1 MANNPFKQQPPV
13 EDVKRNSFDLSF
25 SNNLTMP
32 IGKLVPV
39 MCKEVIA
46 GDSFEID
53 ANFGLRFMPTVF
65 PIQNRIRA
73 DLHFF
78 YVRNR
83 NLWQNWCDFF
93 GNTWSKQTALV
104 PPYIGPK
111 DENSDFFAQGSL
123 SDYLG
128 VPTNSVS
135 SIGGSRVDP
144 IRAYLPSSELTQ
156 AYFHSEQNRT
166 PNRVAL
172 FNWFRLPYYTN
183 AQGVSRYGVQVGKSW
198 QASVAPN
205 KGAIYVLNDNPMLHT
220 IDEAEAGKIRVIPTA
235 GSNYQMPSDAKN
247 TRIDFLTYKNGAFY
261 NQGFAEYKQSLSTWI
276 VATPNG
282 PKNWNDFMQMID
294 PTKTYMGILVESKS
308 AGFATLMSYFDA
320 TSDNKLTLDFTALQ
334 ISANYNGYNY
344 DFGDVTEANAT
355 YNPNYLPISALPY
368 RAYESIFNAFYR
380 NERIDPLL
388 DADGD
393 PLYNKYL
400 QNDGD
405 GEDNFPYTLHNRYWE
420 KDFLTTAL
428 PSPQMGNAPLIGLAQ
443 NERPFVNQ
451 KMTIAGPS
459 GSPAEYTVTVQ
470 SDPDSKQVIGMSYYS
485 ENIPLGSVEALQEA
499 ITYGIS
505 INDFRN
511 VNALQ
516 RWLEK
521 SQARGY
527 KYRDQLLSHFGVSV
541 KFEQLNMPEFIGGIS
556 EDINSSAIINQA
568 ASENFKLGEFAGT
581 LSAFGSGRNKIRK
594 YCDEPGFIVAILS
607 ISPIPTYSQLLPKMF
622 LKHHRLD
629 YFFPEFGH
637 IGLQPISLKE
647 VVPLQVH
654 KLQPNKKDE
663 TFGYQRS
670 FYDYVQS
677 TDEVHGA
684 LRTSL
689 RNYLINREFADIPAL
704 SKQFIEINPE
714 EVNDIFSVTEDTH
727 KVVGQVSFKITAKRP
742 IPFFGTPTL

>member
-1 MANNPFKQQPPV
+1 MAKNPFKQQPPV

-25 SNNLTMP
+25 SNNLTLP

-83 NLWQNWCDFF
+83 NLWTHWMDFF
-93 GNTWSKQTALV
+93 GNTWSKPDALV
-104 PPYIGPK
+104 APYIGPK
-111 DENSDFFAQGSL
+111 DANSNFFSEGSL

-135 SIGGSRVDP
+135 SIGANRTDP
-144 IRAYLPSSELTQ
+144 IRSYYPNGALATWNNEQRLNPNNDARMYYFRVPLSTKGSHYLYPGE
-156 AYFHSEQNRT
+156 
-166 PNRVAL
+166 
-172 FNWFRLPYYTN
+172 NWEAATSP
-183 AQGVSRYGVQVGKSW
+183 
-198 QASVAPN
+198 APN
-205 KGAIYVLNDNPMLHT
+205 EIGVFSTTPMLHT
-220 IDEAEAGKIRVIPTA
+220 IKEQDSIKIRLVALP
-235 GSNYQMPSDAKN
+235 GSAITLPSDMQVLH
-247 TRIDFLTYKNGAFY
+247 IMFLTQKNGKWL
-261 NQGFAEYKQSLSTWI
+261 NQGTAYMNSNPTKVYVLRQGR
-276 VATPNG
+276 G
-282 PKNWNDFMQMID
+282 PVHWNDFMATIN
-294 PTKTYMGILVESKS
+294 PAETYMFLRIQSKS
-308 AGFATLMSYFDA
+308 NGFGTLLNYFNA
-320 TSDNKLTLDFTALQ
+320 NSNNKEEKDFTGLGINADY
-334 ISANYNGYNY
+334 SGYNY
-344 DFGDVTEANAT
+344 DFGDNADANAT

-380 NERIDPLL
+380 NERIDPML
-388 DADGD
+388 DAQGY
-393 PLYNKYL
+393 PEYNKYL

-405 GEDNFPYTLHNRYWE
+405 GEDNFDYKLHNRYWE

-443 NERPFVNQ
+443 NNRPFVEQQMILNDQ
-451 KMTIAGPS
+451 ETRVKVAT
-459 GSPAEYTVTVQ
+459 
-470 SDPDSKQVIGMSYYS
+470 DPDTKQVIGISYYS
-485 ENIPLGSVEALQEA
+485 ENIPVGSVEALNEA
-499 ITYGIS
+499 ISYGIS

-527 KYRDQLLSHFGVSV
+527 KYKDQLLSHFGVNV

-556 EDINSSAIINQA
+556 QDINSQTIVNQA
-568 ASENFKLGEFAGT
+568 ASDNYKLGEFAGT
-581 LSAFGSGRNKIRK
+581 LSAFGSGNNKIRK
-594 YCDEPGFIVAILS
+594 YCDEPGFIVGILS

-629 YFFPEFGH
+629 YYFPEFGH
-637 IGLQPISLKE
+637 IGLQPIALKE

-654 KLQPNKKDE
+654 KLAPTKKDD

-677 TDEVHGA
+677 TDEVHGS

-714 EVNDIFSVTEDTH
+714 EVNDIFAVTEDSD

>member
-1 MANNPFKQQPPV
+1 MAKNPFKQEPPV

-25 SNNLTMP
+25 SNNLSLP
-32 IGKLVPV
+32 IGKLIPV
-39 MCKEVIA
+39 LCKEVIA

-83 NLWQNWCDFF
+83 NLWTHWMDFF
-93 GNTWSKQTALV
+93 GNTWSKQTQLV
-104 PPYIGPK
+104 APYIGPK
-111 DENSDFFAQGSL
+111 NEDSDFFAEGSL

-128 VPTNSVS
+128 VPTSSVS
-135 SIGGSRVDP
+135 SVGGERLDP
-144 IRAYLPSSELTQ
+144 TQSYLPETSGFRGTSTSTSSDYRNLLN
-156 AYFHSEQNRT
+156 Y
-166 PNRVAL
+166 
-172 FNWFRLPYYTN
+172 FRLPLTSDGNNHVPVGRPFYSFTN
-183 AQGVSRYGVQVGKSW
+183 PTHSR
-198 QASVAPN
+198 
-205 KGAIYVLNDNPMLHT
+205 IYVIDANPMLHT
-220 IDEAEAGKIRVIPTA
+220 ILSADVSKIKLIA
-235 GSNYQMPSDAKN
+235 LSGSGLFVPADC
-247 TRIDFLTYKNGAFY
+247 TIRTIDFLTKKNGHYF
-261 NQGFAEYKQSLSTWI
+261 NQGVASLNSSGKWVVISEHGLKFFDEFIKT
-276 VATPNG
+276 
-282 PKNWNDFMQMID
+282 ID
-294 PTKTYMGILVESKS
+294 PEKTFLGICFESPSK
-308 AGFATLMSYFDA
+308 GFKFL
-320 TSDNKLTLDFTALQ
+320 LDYAAVTAAPASQKDKKDFSGFRINLFYQ
-334 ISANYNGYNY
+334 GYDY
-344 DFGDVTEANAT
+344 DFGDNTEANAT
-355 YNPNYLPISALPY
+355 YNPNYLPISALPF
-368 RAYESIFNAFYR
+368 RAYESIFNSFYR

-388 DADGD
+388 DEDGD
-393 PLYNKYL
+393 PMYNKYL

-405 GEDNFPYTLHNRYWE
+405 GEDNFDYKLYNRYWE

-443 NERPFVNQ
+443 NNRPFVEQ
-451 KMTIAGPS
+451 QMTLQPSTS
-459 GSPAEYTVTVQ
+459 GSTQDDYTVKVA
-470 SDPDSKQVIGMSYYS
+470 SDPETKQVIGISYYS
-485 ENIPLGSVEALQEA
+485 ENIPIGSVEALQEA
-499 ITYGIS
+499 INYGIS

-527 KYRDQLLSHFGVSV
+527 KYKDQLLSHFGVNV

-556 EDINSSAIINQA
+556 QDINSSTIVNQA
-568 ASENFKLGEFAGT
+568 ASENYKLGEFAGT
-581 LSAFGSGRNKIRK
+581 LTAFGNGKNKIRK
-594 YCDEPGFIVAILS
+594 YCDEPGFIMAILS

-629 YFFPEFGH
+629 YYFPEFGH

-654 KLQPNKKDE
+654 KLQPDKKDE

-689 RNYLINREFADIPAL
+689 RNYLINREFADIPSL
-704 SKQFIEINPE
+704 TKQFIEISPE

-727 KVVGQVSFKITAKRP
+727 KVVGQVSFHITAKRP

>member
-1 MANNPFKQQPPV
+1 MANNPFKQTPPV

-25 SNNLTMP
+25 SNNLTLP
-32 IGKLVPV
+32 IGKLIPV

-53 ANFGLRFMPTVF
+53 ANFGLRFMPTIF
-65 PIQNRIRA
+65 PVQNRIRA

-83 NLWQNWCDFF
+83 NLWRNWMDFF
-93 GNTWSKQTALV
+93 GNTWSKQTPLV
-104 PPYIGPK
+104 APYIGPK
-111 DENSDFFAQGSL
+111 ADTSNFFAEGSL
-123 SDYLG
+123 ADYLG
-128 VPTNSVS
+128 VPTSSVS
-135 SIGGSRVDP
+135 SVGGTRTSP
-144 IRAYLPSSELTQ
+144 IKAYLPSQGGNQIVEDI
-156 AYFHSEQNRT
+156 EQSIN
-166 PNRVAL
+166 PNYRSL
-172 FNWFRLPYYTN
+172 LSYFRLPFDKFYVGVGQTFTN
-183 AQGVSRYGVQVGKSW
+183 YVGPTKNS
-198 QASVAPN
+198 
-205 KGAIYVLNDNPMLHT
+205 IYVIDSQPMRHIISKDDVDGIKLLAP
-220 IDEAEAGKIRVIPTA
+220 DSANALLPPDMRVQYIE
-235 GSNYQMPSDAKN
+235 
-247 TRIDFLTYKNGAFY
+247 FLTYKNGAWH
-261 NQGFAEYKQSLSTWI
+261 NQGSASRNTSGIWIVLTEHGPFVWDEFMKRIDPEKTFLGLKVFSPSGGFQSL
-276 VATPNG
+276 
-282 PKNWNDFMQMID
+282 ID
-294 PTKTYMGILVESKS
+294 YH
-308 AGFATLMSYFDA
+308 
-320 TSDNKLTLDFTALQ
+320 
-334 ISANYNGYNY
+334 SANFVNDKESDFSAIQIYAKYSGYNY
-344 DFGDVTEANAT
+344 DAGSVAEANST
-355 YNPNYLPISALPY
+355 YNPNYLPISALPF

-388 DADGD
+388 DEDGD
-393 PLYNKYL
+393 PCYNKYL

-405 GEDNFPYTLHNRYWE
+405 GEDNYDYGLHNRYWE

-443 NERPFVNQ
+443 NNKPFVEQ
-451 KMTIAGPS
+451 KMTLK
-459 GSPAEYTVTVQ
+459 PANGQQDEYSVKVAT
-470 SDPDSKQVIGMSYYS
+470 DPDTQQVLGMSYYS
-485 ENIPLGSVEALQEA
+485 ENIPMGSVEALQEA
-499 ITYGIS
+499 INYGIS

-527 KYRDQLLSHFGVSV
+527 KYKDQLLSHFGVNV

-556 EDINSSAIINQA
+556 QDINSSTVVNQA
-568 ASENFKLGEFAGT
+568 ASQDYKLGEFAGT
-581 LSAFGSGRNKIRK
+581 LTAFGNGKNKIRK

-629 YFFPEFGH
+629 YYFPEFAH

-654 KLQPNKKDE
+654 KLQPDKKDE

-677 TDEVHGA
+677 TDEVHGS

-704 SKQFIEINPE
+704 SKQFIEISPE
-714 EVNDIFSVTEDTH
+714 EVNDIFAVTEDTH

>member
-25 SNNLTMP
+25 SNNLTLP
-32 IGKLVPV
+32 IGKLIPV

-65 PIQNRIRA
+65 PVQNRIRA

-83 NLWQNWCDFF
+83 NLWKNWMDFF
-93 GNTWSKQTALV
+93 GNTWSKQTPLV
-104 PPYIGPK
+104 APYIGAK
-111 DENSDFFAQGSL
+111 DENSDFFAEGSL

-128 VPTNSVS
+128 VPTSSVS
-135 SIGGSRVDP
+135 SVGGVRQDPIKAYIPSQNEEGMFTLNPDVPSYNMLLRYFRQPFSSTGRNYVDVGGS
-144 IRAYLPSSELTQ
+144 
-156 AYFHSEQNRT
+156 FHSYVNPEAT
-166 PNRVAL
+166 
-172 FNWFRLPYYTN
+172 
-183 AQGVSRYGVQVGKSW
+183 SRYVIDDS
-198 QASVAPN
+198 
-205 KGAIYVLNDNPMLHT
+205 PMLHT
-220 IDEAEAGKIRVIPTA
+220 INSADIAKIKLIALP
-235 GSNYQMPSDAKN
+235 GSGLSVPNDCTIQY
-247 TRIDFLTYKNGAFY
+247 IDFLTFKNGAWH
-261 NQGFAEYKQSLSTWI
+261 SLGAYSAPSNSRK
-276 VATPNG
+276 VVFTPNG
-282 PKNWNDFMQMID
+282 PKKWDDFMQTID
-294 PTKTYMGILVESKS
+294 PGKTYLGINFISPSK
-308 AGFATLMSYFDA
+308 GFQYL
-320 TSDNKLTLDFTALQ
+320 LDYAQTITRPETAKDTKDFSGFR
-334 ISANYNGYNY
+334 ISITYKGYNY
-344 DFGDVTEANAT
+344 NLGGVSEANAT

-388 DADGD
+388 DGDGD
-393 PLYNKYL
+393 PIYNKYL

-405 GEDNFPYTLHNRYWE
+405 GVDNFPYVLHNRYWE

-443 NERPFVNQ
+443 NNRPFVEQ
-451 KMTIAGPS
+451 KMTLK
-459 GSPAEYTVTVQ
+459 PANGAQDEYSVKVA
-470 SDPDSKQVIGMSYYS
+470 SDPDTNQVLGISYYS
-485 ENIPLGSVEALQEA
+485 ETIPMGSVEALQEA
-499 ITYGIS
+499 ISFGIS

-516 RWLEK
+516 RGLEK

-527 KYRDQLLSHFGVSV
+527 KYKDQLLSHFGVNV

-556 EDINSSAIINQA
+556 QDINSSTIVNQA
-568 ASENFKLGEFAGT
+568 ASDNYKLGEFAGT
-581 LSAFGSGRNKIRK
+581 LTAFGNGQNKIRK

-629 YFFPEFGH
+629 YYFPEFGH
-637 IGLQPISLKE
+637 IGLQPIALKE
-647 VVPLQVH
+647 IVPLQVH
-654 KLQPNKKDE
+654 KLQPDKKDD

-677 TDEVHGA
+677 TDEVHGS

-704 SKQFIEINPE
+704 SKQFIEISPE
-714 EVNDIFSVTEDTH
+714 EVNDIFAVTEDTH

>member
-1 MANNPFKQQPPV
+1 
-13 EDVKRNSFDLSF
+13 
-25 SNNLTMP
+25 
-32 IGKLVPV
+32 

-83 NLWQNWCDFF
+83 NLWKNWMDFF
-93 GNTWSKQTALV
+93 GNTWSKQIPLV
-104 PPYIGPK
+104 APYIGPK
-111 DENSDFFAQGSL
+111 DDKSNFFAEGSL

-128 VPTNSVS
+128 VPTSSVS
-135 SIGGSRVDP
+135 SVGGLRHTP
-144 IRAYLPSSELTQ
+144 IKSYKPSQGGNSINEDVLQVT
-156 AYFHSEQNRT
+156 N
-166 PNRVAL
+166 PN
-172 FNWFRLPYYTN
+172 FNQLLNYFRLPLDNGVVGVGQSFTNYTMPTN
-183 AQGVSRYGVQVGKSW
+183 
-198 QASVAPN
+198 N
-205 KGAIYVLNDNPMLHT
+205 EIYVIDSQPMRHT
-220 IDEAEAGKIRVIPTA
+220 IASADVDEIKLIPPA
-235 GSNYQMPSDAKN
+235 GSTSFVPSDSKV
-247 TRIDFLTYKNGAFY
+247 RYIEFLTYKNGAWH
-261 NQGFAEYKQSLSTWI
+261 NQGTAQKTSSNIWI
-276 VATPNG
+276 VLTEHG
-282 PKNWNDFMQMID
+282 PFVWDEFMKRID
-294 PTKTYMGILVESKS
+294 PEKTFLALQVISPSGAFSQLINYFS
-308 AGFATLMSYFDA
+308 ANSA
-320 TSDNKLTLDFTALQ
+320 NKQAVDFTSIQ
-334 ISANYNGYNY
+334 ISAKYSGYNY
-344 DFGDVTEANAT
+344 DAGSVSEANAT
-355 YNPNYLPISALPY
+355 YDPNYLPISALPY

-393 PLYNKYL
+393 PMYNKYL

-405 GEDNFPYTLHNRYWE
+405 GEDNYDYELHNRYWE

-443 NERPFVNQ
+443 NNRPFVEQ
-451 KMTIAGPS
+451 KITLRANNPNAS
-459 GSPAEYTVTVQ
+459 NVDYSLKVA
-470 SDPDSKQVIGMSYYS
+470 SDPDTKQVIGISYYS
-485 ENIPLGSVEALQEA
+485 ENIPMGSVDALQEA
-499 ITYGIS
+499 INYGIS

-527 KYRDQLLSHFGVSV
+527 KYKDQLLSHFGVNV

-556 EDINSSAIINQA
+556 QDINSSTIVNQA

-581 LSAFGSGRNKIRK
+581 LTAFGNGKNKVRK
-594 YCDEPGFIVAILS
+594 YCDEPGFIMAILS

-629 YFFPEFGH
+629 YYFPEFGH
-637 IGLQPISLKE
+637 IGLQPIPLKE

-654 KLQPNKKDE
+654 KLQPDKKDE

-677 TDEVHGA
+677 TDEVHGS

-704 SKQFIEINPE
+704 TKQFIEISPE
-714 EVNDIFSVTEDTH
+714 EVNDIFAVTEDTH
-727 KVVGQVSFKITAKRP
+727 KVVGQVSFQITAKRP

>member
-1 MANNPFKQQPPV
+1 MANNPFKQTPPV

-25 SNNLTMP
+25 SNNLTLP

-83 NLWQNWCDFF
+83 NLWSHWMDFF
-93 GNTWSKQTALV
+93 SNTWSKPDALV
-104 PPYIGPK
+104 APYIGPK
-111 DENSDFFAQGSL
+111 GANSNFFSEGSL

-135 SIGGSRVDP
+135 SVGGERMSP
-144 IRAYLPSSELTQ
+144 IKPYVPSSDYYVQQGQQTT
-156 AYFHSEQNRT
+156 N
-166 PNRVAL
+166 PNFFARL
-172 FNWFRLPYYTN
+172 SYFRLPRTKSGLKYLAPGENFISTIVPTYSEI
-183 AQGVSRYGVQVGKSW
+183 GVLS
-198 QASVAPN
+198 AE
-205 KGAIYVLNDNPMLHT
+205 PMLHT
-220 IDEAEAGKIRVIPTA
+220 IKSAKASKIRLVSGS
-235 GSNYQMPSDAKN
+235 GSNVSLPSDVK
-247 TRIDFLTYKNGAFY
+247 ISYVMFLSYKNGAFV
-261 NQGFAEYKQSLSTWI
+261 NQGTALMNMKNSEGQFVVLTTGSS
-276 VATPNG
+276 
-282 PKNWNDFMQMID
+282 PKAWDDFMQTID
-294 PTKTYMGILVESKS
+294 PEKTYMYIIFNS
-308 AGFATLMSYFDA
+308 ASNGFKPLLDYFNA
-320 TSDNKLTLDFTALQ
+320 NNGLAGKEQDFTGVGVIA
-334 ISANYNGYNY
+334 AYDGYNY
-344 DFGDVTEANAT
+344 DFGDNSEANAT

-380 NERIDPLL
+380 NERIDPML
-388 DADGD
+388 DEQGY
-393 PLYNKYL
+393 PEYNKYL

-443 NERPFVNQ
+443 NNRPFVEQ
-451 KMTIAGPS
+451 QMVLDDQQTRVKVAT
-459 GSPAEYTVTVQ
+459 
-470 SDPDSKQVIGMSYYS
+470 DPDTKQVIGISYYS
-485 ENIPLGSVEALQEA
+485 ENIPVGSVEALNEA
-499 ITYGIS
+499 ISYGIS

-527 KYRDQLLSHFGVSV
+527 KYKDQLLSHFGVNV

-556 EDINSSAIINQA
+556 QDINSQTIVNQSASDNY
-568 ASENFKLGEFAGT
+568 KLGEFAGT
-581 LSAFGSGRNKIRK
+581 LSAFGSGNNKVRK
-594 YCDEPGFIVAILS
+594 YCDEPGFIIGILS

-629 YFFPEFGH
+629 YYFPEFGH
-637 IGLQPISLKE
+637 IGLQPIALKE

-654 KLQPNKKDE
+654 KLEPGRKDE

-677 TDEVHGA
+677 TDEVHGS

-714 EVNDIFSVTEDTH
+714 EVNDIFAVTEDSD

>member
-25 SNNLTMP
+25 SNNLTLP

-53 ANFGLRFMPTVF
+53 SDFGLRFMPTVF
-65 PIQNRIRA
+65 PVQNRIRA

-83 NLWQNWCDFF
+83 NLWKNWMDFF
-93 GNTWSKQTALV
+93 GNTWSKQTPLV
-104 PPYIGPK
+104 APYIGPK
-111 DENSDFFAQGSL
+111 TDTSNFFAEGSL
-123 SDYLG
+123 ADYLG
-128 VPTNSVS
+128 VPTSSVS
-135 SIGGSRVDP
+135 SVGGERSTP
-144 IRAYLPSSELTQ
+144 IRAYLPSHGGDQILEDLDQTTHPN
-156 AYFHSEQNRT
+156 YRT
-166 PNRVAL
+166 L
-172 FNWFRLPYYTN
+172 LSYFRLPVDK
-183 AQGVSRYGVQVGKSW
+183 GIVGVGKTFTNY
-198 QASVAPN
+198 VAPN
-205 KGAIYVLNDNPMLHT
+205 TGMIYVIDSQPMRHT
-220 IDEAEAGKIRVIPTA
+220 IAKADADAIKLYVPLTA
-235 GSNYQMPSDAKN
+235 NSLLPSDAKVY
-247 TRIDFLTYKNGAFY
+247 RIEFLTYKNGAWH
-261 NQGFAEYKQSLSTWI
+261 NQGVGQKLSSGVWMVFTEH
-276 VATPNG
+276 G
-282 PKNWNDFMQMID
+282 PFVWDEFMKRID
-294 PTKTYMGILVESKS
+294 PEKTYLALCVTSSSG
-308 AGFATLMSYFDA
+308 GFQPLINYF
-320 TSDNKLTLDFTALQ
+320 
-334 ISANYNGYNY
+334 SANAGNTKESDFSAIQIYAKYRGYNY
-344 DFGDVTEANAT
+344 DAGSVNEANAT
-355 YNPNYLPISALPY
+355 YNPNYLPISALPF

-388 DADGD
+388 DSDGD
-393 PLYNKYL
+393 PIYNKYL

-405 GEDNFPYTLHNRYWE
+405 GEDNYDYELHNRYWE

-443 NERPFVNQ
+443 NNRPFVEQ
-451 KMTIAGPS
+451 RMTLKPDNGTQD
-459 GSPAEYTVTVQ
+459 EYSVLVA
-470 SDPDSKQVIGMSYYS
+470 SDPVDKQVLGISYYS
-485 ENIPLGSVEALQEA
+485 ENIPIGSVEALQEA
-499 ITYGIS
+499 INYGIS

-527 KYRDQLLSHFGVSV
+527 KYKDQLLSHFGVEV

-556 EDINSSAIINQA
+556 QDINSSTVVNQA
-568 ASENFKLGEFAGT
+568 ASQDYKLGEFAGSLT
-581 LSAFGSGRNKIRK
+581 AFGNGKNKIRK
-594 YCDEPGFIVAILS
+594 YCDEPGFIMAILS

-629 YFFPEFGH
+629 YYFPEFGH

-654 KLQPNKKDE
+654 KLQPDKKDE

-677 TDEVHGA
+677 TDEVHGS

-704 SKQFIEINPE
+704 SKQFIEISPE
-714 EVNDIFSVTEDTH
+714 EVNDIFAVTEDTH

>member
-1 MANNPFKQQPPV
+1 MANNPFKQTPPV

-25 SNNLTMP
+25 SNNLTLP
-32 IGKLVPV
+32 IGKLIPV

-65 PIQNRIRA
+65 PVQNRIRA

-78 YVRNR
+78 YIRNR
-83 NLWQNWCDFF
+83 NLWSHWMDFF
-93 GNTWSKQTALV
+93 GNTWSKQTPLV
-104 PPYIGPK
+104 APYIGAK
-111 DENSDFFAQGSL
+111 DSNSNFFAEGSL
-123 SDYLG
+123 ADYLG
-128 VPTNSVS
+128 VPTSSVS
-135 SIGGSRVDP
+135 SVGGTRTTP
-144 IRAYLPSSELTQ
+144 IRSYLPSHGANPNELYVQ
-156 AYFHSEQNRT
+156 HNN
-166 PNRVAL
+166 PNYRAMMSL
-172 FNWFRLPYYTN
+172 FRLP
-183 AQGVSRYGVQVGKSW
+183 GSR
-198 QASVAPN
+198 PN
-205 KGAIYVLNDNPMLHT
+205 NNSYVNLDPGEHFVDYFSPTKFEIYVIDSQPMNHT
-220 IDEAEAGKIRVIPTA
+220 IPDPNSIKLVIPA
-235 GSNYQMPSDAKN
+235 SSNYTLPSDCKVL
-247 TRIDFLTYKNGAFY
+247 IVDFLTYKNGAF
-261 NQGFAEYKQSLSTWI
+261 ESLGS
-276 VATPNG
+276 ATRSSSGVWMVMTQHG
-282 PKNWNDFMQMID
+282 PFVWDEFMKRID
-294 PTKTYMGILVESKS
+294 PEKTILGLAVSS
-308 AGFATLMSYFDA
+308 QSGGFSSLLSYFQA
-320 TSDNKLTLDFTALQ
+320 SSTNKQNIDFSALS
-334 ISANYNGYNY
+334 IECTYGGYNY
-344 DFGDVTEANAT
+344 DVGSVSEANAT
-355 YNPNYLPISALPY
+355 YNPNYLPISALPF

-388 DADGD
+388 DVDGD
-393 PLYNKYL
+393 PMYNKYL

-405 GEDNFPYTLHNRYWE
+405 GEDNFDYHLHNRYWE

-443 NERPFVNQ
+443 NNRPFVQ
-451 KMTIAGPS
+451 QRMTLKPEQGQQD
-459 GSPAEYTVTVQ
+459 EYNVMVA
-470 SDPDSKQVIGMSYYS
+470 SDPDSKQVLGISYYS
-485 ENIPLGSVEALQEA
+485 ENIPMGSVEALQEA
-499 ITYGIS
+499 INYGIS

-527 KYRDQLLSHFGVSV
+527 KYKDQLLSHFGVEV
-541 KFEQLNMPEFIGGIS
+541 KFEQLNMPEFIGGVS
-556 EDINSSAIINQA
+556 QDINSSTIVNQA
-568 ASENFKLGEFAGT
+568 ASQDYKLGEFAGT
-581 LSAFGSGRNKIRK
+581 LTAFGNGKNKIRK
-594 YCDEPGFIVAILS
+594 YCDEPGFIMAILS

-629 YFFPEFGH
+629 YYFPEFGH

-654 KLQPNKKDE
+654 KLQPDKKDE

-677 TDEVHGA
+677 TDEVHGS

-704 SKQFIEINPE
+704 TKQFIEISPE
-714 EVNDIFSVTEDTH
+714 EVNDIFAVTEDTH

>member
-25 SNNLTMP
+25 SNNLTLP
-32 IGKLVPV
+32 IGKLIPV

-65 PIQNRIRA
+65 PVQNRIRA

-83 NLWQNWCDFF
+83 NLWKNWMDFF
-93 GNTWSKQTALV
+93 GNTWSKQTPLV
-104 PPYIGPK
+104 APYIGPK
-111 DENSDFFAQGSL
+111 DANSNFFAEGSL
-123 SDYLG
+123 ADYLG
-128 VPTNSVS
+128 VPTSSVS
-135 SIGGSRVDP
+135 SVGGDRLTP
-144 IRAYLPSSELTQ
+144 IKAYLPSHGGNQIREDIEQSKNPN
-156 AYFHSEQNRT
+156 YHS
-166 PNRVAL
+166 L
-172 FNWFRLPYYTN
+172 LSYFRLPLDNGYVGVGQTFLNYT
-183 AQGVSRYGVQVGKSW
+183 
-198 QASVAPN
+198 APTKN
-205 KGAIYVLNDNPMLHT
+205 SIYVIDSQPMRH
-220 IDEAEAGKIRVIPTA
+220 IIAKADADVINLQAPTTA
-235 GSNYQMPSDAKN
+235 NALLPTDAKVKY
-247 TRIDFLTYKNGAFY
+247 IEFLTYKNGAWH
-261 NQGFAEYKQSLSTWI
+261 NQGTAQKTSSNIWI
-276 VATPNG
+276 VATEHG
-282 PKNWNDFMQMID
+282 PFVWDDFMKRID
-294 PTKTYMGILVESKS
+294 PEKTYIALYVTSASGGFQSLINYHNANSSNAKESDFS
-308 AGFATLMSYFDA
+308 AI
-320 TSDNKLTLDFTALQ
+320 Q
-334 ISANYNGYNY
+334 IYAKYSGYNY
-344 DFGDVTEANAT
+344 DAGSVSEANAT
-355 YNPNYLPISALPY
+355 YNPNYLPISALPF

-393 PLYNKYL
+393 PMYNKYL

-405 GEDNFPYTLHNRYWE
+405 GEDNYDYELHNRYWE

-443 NERPFVNQ
+443 NNRPFVNQ
-451 KMTIAGPS
+451 KMILTP
-459 GSPAEYTVTVQ
+459 EVTGQPKDYVINVQ
-470 SDPDSKQVIGMSYYS
+470 SDPDSNEIMGISYYS
-485 ENIPLGSVEALQEA
+485 ENIPMGSVESLQEA
-499 ITYGIS
+499 INYGIS

-527 KYRDQLLSHFGVSV
+527 KYKDQLLSHFGVNV

-556 EDINSSAIINQA
+556 QDINSSTVVNQA
-568 ASENFKLGEFAGT
+568 ASQDYKLGEFAGT
-581 LSAFGSGRNKIRK
+581 LTAFGNGKNKIRK

-629 YFFPEFGH
+629 YYFPEFGH

-654 KLQPNKKDE
+654 KLQPDKKDE

-677 TDEVHGA
+677 TDEVHGS

-704 SKQFIEINPE
+704 TKQFIEISPE
-714 EVNDIFSVTEDTH
+714 EVNDIFAVTEDTH
-727 KVVGQVSFKITAKRP
+727 KVVGQVSFQIIAKRP

>member
-1 MANNPFKQQPPV
+1 MAKNPFKQQPPV

-25 SNNLTMP
+25 SNNLTLP
-32 IGKLVPV
+32 IGKLIPV

-65 PIQNRIRA
+65 PVQNRIRA

-83 NLWQNWCDFF
+83 NLWKNWMDFF
-93 GNTWSKQTALV
+93 GNTWSKQTPLV
-104 PPYIGPK
+104 APYIGAK
-111 DENSDFFAQGSL
+111 DNNSNFFAEGSL

-128 VPTNSVS
+128 VPTSSVS
-135 SIGGSRVDP
+135 SVGGVRETP
-144 IRAYLPSSELTQ
+144 IQ
-156 AYFHSEQNRT
+156 AYVPSHNTNVVIGSSGSQNLT
-166 PNRVAL
+166 PNEQL
-172 FNWFRLPYYTN
+172 LMEYFRLPNGPDTN
-183 AQGVSRYGVQVGKSW
+183 YLVNTGNSW
-198 QASVAPN
+198 QNYVAPR
-205 KGAIYVLNDNPMLHT
+205 KDTIYLLDSQPMRHT
-220 IDEAEAGKIRVIPTA
+220 IAKSDADTIKITA
-235 GSNYQMPSDAKN
+235 PASANALIPSDAKVSY
-247 TRIDFLTYKNGAFY
+247 IEFLTYKNGAWLNLGTASKNGSGVWIVITPHGPFVWDEFMKRIDPEKTY
-261 NQGFAEYKQSLSTWI
+261 LGLQVTSDSSGFQSLLNYFS
-276 VATPNG
+276 ASSSN
-282 PKNWNDFMQMID
+282 
-294 PTKTYMGILVESKS
+294 TKAS
-308 AGFATLMSYFDA
+308 
-320 TSDNKLTLDFTALQ
+320 DFTA
-334 ISANYNGYNY
+334 IKIYAKYSGYNY
-344 DFGDVTEANAT
+344 DSGSVAEANAT

-388 DADGD
+388 DVDGD
-393 PLYNKYL
+393 PMYNKYL

-405 GEDNFPYTLHNRYWE
+405 GEDNFDYELHNRYWE
-420 KDFLTTAL
+420 KDFLTTSL

-443 NERPFVNQ
+443 NNRPFVEQ
-451 KMTIAGPS
+451 KMTLQ
-459 GSPAEYTVTVQ
+459 PANGTQDEYSVKVA
-470 SDPDSKQVIGMSYYS
+470 SDPDSKQVLGISYYS
-485 ENIPLGSVEALQEA
+485 ENIPIGSVEALQEA
-499 ITYGIS
+499 INYGIS

-527 KYRDQLLSHFGVSV
+527 KYKDQLLSHFGVNV
-541 KFEQLNMPEFIGGIS
+541 KFDTLNMPEFIGGIS
-556 EDINSSAIINQA
+556 QDINSSTIINQA

-581 LSAFGSGRNKIRK
+581 LTAFGNGKNKIRK

-629 YFFPEFGH
+629 YYFPEFGH
-637 IGLQPISLKE
+637 IGLQPIALKE
-647 VVPLQVH
+647 IVPLQVH
-654 KLQPNKKDE
+654 KLQPDKKDD

-677 TDEVHGA
+677 TDEVHGS

-704 SKQFIEINPE
+704 SKQFIEISPE
-714 EVNDIFSVTEDTH
+714 EVNDIFAVTEDTH

>member
-1 MANNPFKQQPPV
+1 MANNPFKQTPPV

-25 SNNLTMP
+25 SNNLTLP

-53 ANFGLRFMPTVF
+53 ANFGLRFMPTIF
-65 PIQNRIRA
+65 PVQNRIRA

-83 NLWQNWCDFF
+83 NLWTHWMDFF
-93 GNTWSKQTALV
+93 GNTWSKQTPLV
-104 PPYIGPK
+104 SPYIGPK
-111 DENSDFFAQGSL
+111 DDKSNFFAEGSL
-123 SDYLG
+123 ADYLG
-128 VPTNSVS
+128 VPTSSVS
-135 SIGGSRVDP
+135 SVGGVRETP
-144 IRAYLPSSELTQ
+144 IKAYLPSHGGNQSLEDSVLTTNPN
-156 AYFHSEQNRT
+156 YHS
-166 PNRVAL
+166 L
-172 FNWFRLPYYTN
+172 LSYFRLPLDN
-183 AQGVSRYGVQVGKSW
+183 GFVGVGKTFINYIG
-198 QASVAPN
+198 PN
-205 KGAIYVLNDNPMLHT
+205 KNQIYVIDSQPMRHT
-220 IDEAEAGKIRVIPTA
+220 IASADADEIRLAPPA
-235 GSNYQMPSDAKN
+235 GSNPFVPADSKVKY
-247 TRIDFLTYKNGAFY
+247 IEFLTYKNGAWH
-261 NQGFAEYKQSLSTWI
+261 NQGTASKTSSNIWMVLTEH
-276 VATPNG
+276 G
-282 PKNWNDFMQMID
+282 PFVWDEFMQRID
-294 PTKTYMGILVESKS
+294 PEKTYLALHVTS
-308 AGFATLMSYFDA
+308 ASGGFQQLLDYF
-320 TSDNKLTLDFTALQ
+320 
-334 ISANYNGYNY
+334 ANYNQTNKQPADYTAIKIHSKYSGYNY
-344 DFGDVTEANAT
+344 DSGSVSEANAT
-355 YNPNYLPISALPY
+355 YNPNYLPISALPF

-388 DADGD
+388 DSDGD
-393 PLYNKYL
+393 PTYNKYL

-405 GEDNFPYTLHNRYWE
+405 GEDNFDYELHNRYWE

-428 PSPQMGNAPLIGLAQ
+428 YSPQMGNAPLIGLAQ
-443 NERPFVNQ
+443 NNRPFTTQ
-451 KMTIAGPS
+451 KMTLKPTNGQQD
-459 GSPAEYTVTVQ
+459 EYTVQVA
-470 SDPDSKQVIGMSYYS
+470 SDPDNKQVLGISYYS
-485 ENIPLGSVEALQEA
+485 ENIPMGSLESLQEA
-499 ITYGIS
+499 INFGIS

-527 KYRDQLLSHFGVSV
+527 KYKDQLLSHFGVEV

-556 EDINSSAIINQA
+556 QDINSSTVVNQA
-568 ASENFKLGEFAGT
+568 ASENYKLGEFAGT
-581 LSAFGSGRNKIRK
+581 LTAFGSGKNKVRK

-629 YFFPEFGH
+629 YYFPEFGH
-637 IGLQPISLKE
+637 IGLQSIPLKE
-647 VVPLQVH
+647 VAPLQVH
-654 KLQPNKKDE
+654 KLAPDRKDE

-677 TDEVHGA
+677 TDEVHGS

-704 SKQFIEINPE
+704 SKQFIEISPE
-714 EVNDIFSVTEDTH
+714 EVNDIFAVTEDTH
-727 KVVGQVSFKITAKRP
+727 KVVGQVSFQITAKRP

>member
-1 MANNPFKQQPPV
+1 MANNPFKQTPPV

-25 SNNLTMP
+25 SNNLTLP

-39 MCKEVIA
+39 MCKEVIS

-65 PIQNRIRA
+65 PVQNRIRA

-83 NLWQNWCDFF
+83 NLWTNWMDFF
-93 GNTWSKQTALV
+93 GNTWSKQTPLV
-104 PPYIGPK
+104 APYIGAK
-111 DENSDFFAQGSL
+111 DNSSDFFAEGSL
-123 SDYLG
+123 ADYLG
-128 VPTNSVS
+128 VPTSSVS
-135 SIGGSRVDP
+135 SVGGLRQDP
-144 IRAYLPSSELTQ
+144 IKPYVPSTSQVSLITSSTVSEYNNLIR
-156 AYFHSEQNRT
+156 Y
-166 PNRVAL
+166 
-172 FNWFRLPYYTN
+172 FRLPVASNGNY
-183 AQGVSRYGVQVGKSW
+183 VVQPGSSF
-198 QASVAPN
+198 SVATNPTS
-205 KGAIYVLNDNPMLHT
+205 ARIYVIDENPMLHT
-220 IDEAEAGKIRVIPTA
+220 ISSSDVTNIKLIALP
-235 GSNYQMPSDAKN
+235 GSGLNVPSDCVVRN
-247 TRIDFLTYKNGAFY
+247 IDFLTYKNGAFH
-261 NQGFAEYKQSLSTWI
+261 SLGSIEGLSSLTVI
-276 VATPNG
+276 TVNG
-282 PKNWNDFMQMID
+282 PKPWDEFMQTID
-294 PTKTYMGILVESKS
+294 PEKTYLGVGFVSPSKGFQTLLDYAQTQS
-308 AGFATLMSYFDA
+308 ASGSQKDSKDFSGFR
-320 TSDNKLTLDFTALQ
+320 LQ
-334 ISANYNGYNY
+334 ITYQGYNY
-344 DFGDVTEANAT
+344 DSGSVSEANAT
-355 YNPNYLPISALPY
+355 YNPNYLPISALPF

-393 PLYNKYL
+393 PCYNKYL

-405 GEDNFPYTLHNRYWE
+405 GVDNFPYTLHNRYWE

-443 NERPFVNQ
+443 NNRPFVQ
-451 KMTIAGPS
+451 QRMTLKPEQGQQD
-459 GSPAEYTVTVQ
+459 EYHVMVS
-470 SDPDSKQVIGMSYYS
+470 SDPDSKQVIGINYYS
-485 ENIPLGSVEALQEA
+485 ENIPIGSVEALQEA
-499 ITYGIS
+499 INYGIS

-527 KYRDQLLSHFGVSV
+527 KYKDQLLSHFGVNV

-556 EDINSSAIINQA
+556 QDINSSTIVNQA
-568 ASENFKLGEFAGT
+568 ASENYKLGEFAGT
-581 LSAFGSGRNKIRK
+581 LSAFGNGKNKIRK
-594 YCDEPGFIVAILS
+594 YCDEPGFIMAILS

-629 YFFPEFGH
+629 YYFPEFGH

-654 KLQPNKKDE
+654 KLQPDKKDE

-677 TDEVHGA
+677 TDEVHGS

-704 SKQFIEINPE
+704 SKQFIEISPE
-714 EVNDIFSVTEDTH
+714 EVNDIFAVTEDTH
-727 KVVGQVSFKITAKRP
+727 KVVGQVSFQITAKRP

>member
-1 MANNPFKQQPPV
+1 MENNPFKQQPPV

-25 SNNLTMP
+25 SNNLSLP

-83 NLWQNWCDFF
+83 NLWSHWMDFF
-93 GNTWSKQTALV
+93 GNTWSKPNALV
-104 PPYIGPK
+104 APYIGKK
-111 DENSDFFAQGSL
+111 DENSNFFAEGSL

-128 VPTNSVS
+128 VPTNSVT
-135 SIGGSRVDP
+135 SIGGNRTDP
-144 IRAYLPSSELTQ
+144 IRSYYPSRIRETQ
-156 AYFHSEQNRT
+156 ASSGFSQENH
-166 PNRVAL
+166 PNNSARMCY
-172 FNWFRLPYYTN
+172 FRLPLSTKDFHYLQPGETWE
-183 AQGVSRYGVQVGKSW
+183 A
-198 QASVAPN
+198 AVAPTP
-205 KGAIYVLNDNPMLHT
+205 GEIGVFSTTPMLHT
-220 IDEAEAGKIRVIPTA
+220 IKAQDCLNIKLVSFT
-235 GSNYQMPSDAKN
+235 GSNITLPTDMRAAH
-247 TRIDFLTYKNGAFY
+247 IMFLTQKNGKWL
-261 NQGFAEYKQSLSTWI
+261 NQGTAYTNTNDYTKVVVHRLGRGPVGWDDFMQTINPADTYMFLHITSSSNGFAELL
-276 VATPNG
+276 N
-282 PKNWNDFMQMID
+282 
-294 PTKTYMGILVESKS
+294 
-308 AGFATLMSYFDA
+308 YFNA
-320 TSDNKLTLDFTALQ
+320 NAENRQAKDFTGLG
-334 ISANYNGYNY
+334 IFSRYSGYNY
-344 DFGDVTEANAT
+344 DFGNNAEANAT
-355 YNPNYLPISALPY
+355 YNPNYIPISALPY

-380 NERIDPLL
+380 NERIDPML
-388 DADGD
+388 DDHGY
-393 PLYNKYL
+393 PEYNKYL

-405 GEDNFPYTLHNRYWE
+405 GEDNFDYQLHNRYWE

-443 NERPFVNQ
+443 NNRPFVTQ
-451 KMTIAGPS
+451 KMILNDQETSVKVA
-459 GSPAEYTVTVQ
+459 T
-470 SDPDSKQVIGMSYYS
+470 DPDTHQVIGISYYD
-485 ENIPLGSVEALQEA
+485 ENIPVGSVEALNEA
-499 ITYGIS
+499 ISYGIS

-527 KYRDQLLSHFGVSV
+527 KYKDQLLSHFGVNV

-556 EDINSSAIINQA
+556 QDINSQTVVNQA
-568 ASENFKLGEFAGT
+568 ASDQFKLGEFAGT
-581 LSAFGSGRNKIRK
+581 LSAFGQGNNKVRK
-594 YCDEPGFIVAILS
+594 YCDEPGFIIAILS

-629 YFFPEFGH
+629 YYFPEFGH

-654 KLQPNKKDE
+654 KLAPKKKDD

-677 TDEVHGA
+677 TDEVHGS
-684 LRTSL
+684 LRSSL

-704 SKQFIEINPE
+704 SKQFIEINPD
-714 EVNDIFSVTEDTH
+714 EVNDIFSVTEDSD
-727 KVVGQVSFKITAKRP
+727 KVVGQVSFKIIAKRP

>member
-1 MANNPFKQQPPV
+1 MANNPFKQTPPV

-25 SNNLTMP
+25 SNNLTLP
-32 IGKLVPV
+32 IGKLIPV

-65 PIQNRIRA
+65 PVQNRIRA

-83 NLWQNWCDFF
+83 NLWKNWVDFF
-93 GNTWSKQTALV
+93 GNTWSKQTPLV
-104 PPYIGPK
+104 APYIGPK
-111 DENSDFFAQGSL
+111 DDTSNFFAEGSL
-123 SDYLG
+123 ADYLG
-128 VPTNSVS
+128 VPTSSVS
-135 SIGGSRVDP
+135 SVGGARQTP
-144 IRAYLPSSELTQ
+144 IKSYKPSQGGNPILEDVSQVT
-156 AYFHSEQNRT
+156 N
-166 PNRVAL
+166 PN
-172 FNWFRLPYYTN
+172 FNQLLNYFRLPLDNGFVGVGNTFINYTLPT
-183 AQGVSRYGVQVGKSW
+183 KDT
-198 QASVAPN
+198 
-205 KGAIYVLNDNPMLHT
+205 IYVIDSQPMRHT
-220 IDEAEAGKIRVIPTA
+220 IANVDVDAIKLQAPPSANALLPT
-235 GSNYQMPSDAKN
+235 DAKV
-247 TRIDFLTYKNGAFY
+247 TYIEFLTYKNGAWL
-261 NQGFAEYKQSLSTWI
+261 NQGTASKNGSGVWIVITPHGPFVWDEFMKRIDPEKTYLGLQVTSASGGFQSLLNYFNANANNTKQS
-276 VATPNG
+276 
-282 PKNWNDFMQMID
+282 
-294 PTKTYMGILVESKS
+294 
-308 AGFATLMSYFDA
+308 
-320 TSDNKLTLDFTALQ
+320 DFTA
-334 ISANYNGYNY
+334 ITIYAKYSGYNY
-344 DFGDVTEANAT
+344 DAGSVSEANAT
-355 YNPNYLPISALPY
+355 YNPNYLPISALPF

-388 DADGD
+388 DEDGD
-393 PLYNKYL
+393 PTYNNYL

-405 GEDNFPYTLHNRYWE
+405 GEDNYDYGLHNRYWE

-443 NERPFVNQ
+443 NNRPFVQQ
-451 KMTIAGPS
+451 KITLRSPS
-459 GSPAEYTVTVQ
+459 GGYVPYSVKVAT
-470 SDPDSKQVIGMSYYS
+470 DPETNEIIGMSYYS
-485 ENIPLGSVEALQEA
+485 ENIPMGSVEALNEA
-499 ITYGIS
+499 ISYGIS

-527 KYRDQLLSHFGVSV
+527 KYKDQLLSHFGVNV

-556 EDINSSAIINQA
+556 QDINSSTIVNQA
-568 ASENFKLGEFAGT
+568 ASDNYKLGEFAGT
-581 LSAFGSGRNKIRK
+581 LTAFGNGKNKVRK
-594 YCDEPGFIVAILS
+594 YCDEPGFIMAILS

-629 YFFPEFGH
+629 YYFPEFGH

-654 KLQPNKKDE
+654 KLQPDKKDE

-677 TDEVHGA
+677 TDEVHGS

-704 SKQFIEINPE
+704 SKQFIEISPE
-714 EVNDIFSVTEDTH
+714 EVNDIFAVTEDTH

>member
-25 SNNLTMP
+25 SNNLTLP

-65 PIQNRIRA
+65 PVQNRIRA

-83 NLWQNWCDFF
+83 NLWKNWMDFF
-93 GNTWSKQTALV
+93 GNTWSKQTPLV
-104 PPYIGPK
+104 APYIGSK
-111 DENSDFFAQGSL
+111 DDSSNFFAEGSL

-128 VPTNSVS
+128 VPTSSVS
-135 SIGGSRVDP
+135 SVGGVRQDP
-144 IRAYLPSSELTQ
+144 LKPYVPSGSQISLITSSTASEYNNLIRYFRQPISSNGSN
-156 AYFHSEQNRT
+156 Y
-166 PNRVAL
+166 
-172 FNWFRLPYYTN
+172 
-183 AQGVSRYGVQVGKSW
+183 VQPGSSFSAAVNPT
-198 QASVAPN
+198 ASS
-205 KGAIYVLNDNPMLHT
+205 IYVIDDNPMLHT
-220 IDEAEAGKIRVIPTA
+220 IKASDINKIKLISLP
-235 GSNYQMPSDAKN
+235 GSGLAVPADTFIQHL
-247 TRIDFLTYKNGAFY
+247 DFLTYKNGAWF
-261 NQGFAEYKQSLSTWI
+261 SLGSLASVSPVLVLT
-276 VATPNG
+276 TNG
-282 PKNWNDFMQMID
+282 PLHWDEFMHTID
-294 PTKTYMGILVESKS
+294 PEKTYLGINFFSPSK
-308 AGFATLMSYFDA
+308 GFQHL
-320 TSDNKLTLDFTALQ
+320 LDYSQTQTAPEAQ
-334 ISANYNGYNY
+334 KDKKDFSGFRISITYQGYNY
-344 DFGDVTEANAT
+344 DSGSVSEANAT

-393 PLYNKYL
+393 PMYNKYL

-405 GEDNFPYTLHNRYWE
+405 GEDNFDYQLHNRYWE

-443 NERPFVNQ
+443 NNRPFVQ
-451 KMTIAGPS
+451 QRMTLKPENGTQD
-459 GSPAEYTVTVQ
+459 EYNVMVA
-470 SDPDSKQVIGMSYYS
+470 SDPDTKQVIGMSYYS

-499 ITYGIS
+499 ISYGIS

-527 KYRDQLLSHFGVSV
+527 KYKDQLLSHFGVNV

-556 EDINSSAIINQA
+556 QDINSSTIVNQA
-568 ASENFKLGEFAGT
+568 ASQDYKLGEFAGT
-581 LSAFGSGRNKIRK
+581 LTAFGNGKNKVRK

-629 YFFPEFGH
+629 YYFPEFGH

-654 KLQPNKKDE
+654 KLQPDKKDE

-677 TDEVHGA
+677 TDEVHGS

-704 SKQFIEINPE
+704 TKQFIEISPE
-714 EVNDIFSVTEDTH
+714 EVNDIFAVTEDTH
-727 KVVGQVSFKITAKRP
+727 KVVGQVSFQITAKRP

>member
-1 MANNPFKQQPPV
+1 MANNPFKQTPPV

-25 SNNLTMP
+25 SNNLTLP

-65 PIQNRIRA
+65 PVQNRIRA

-83 NLWQNWCDFF
+83 NLWKNWMDFF
-93 GNTWSKQTALV
+93 GNTWSKQTPLV
-104 PPYIGPK
+104 APYIGAK
-111 DENSDFFAQGSL
+111 SDTSNFFAEGSL

-128 VPTNSVS
+128 VPTSSVS
-135 SIGGSRVDP
+135 SVGGERLDPIKSYVPSTNGIDLGVSTSSNYRNLLNYFRIPISSSGSRNVDIGG
-144 IRAYLPSSELTQ
+144 A
-156 AYFHSEQNRT
+156 
-166 PNRVAL
+166 
-172 FNWFRLPYYTN
+172 FNSYTFPYSN
-183 AQGVSRYGVQVGKSW
+183 M
-198 QASVAPN
+198 
-205 KGAIYVLNDNPMLHT
+205 IYVIDDNPMLHT
-220 IDEAEAGKIRVIPTA
+220 INSSDVNKIKLIASP
-235 GSNYQMPSDAKN
+235 GSGLTVPADCALSS
-247 TRIDFLTYKNGAFY
+247 IDFLTYKNGAWRSL
-261 NQGFAEYKQSLSTWI
+261 GVISLSSNPKKVVFT
-276 VATPNG
+276 TNG
-282 PKNWNDFMQMID
+282 PLVWDEFMQTID
-294 PTKTYMGILVESKS
+294 PEKTYLGLAFYSGTS
-308 AGFATLMSYFDA
+308 GFQYLIDYSQITTRSEAPKDQ
-320 TSDNKLTLDFTALQ
+320 KDFSGFR
-334 ISANYNGYNY
+334 ISITYQGYNY
-344 DFGDVTEANAT
+344 DSGSVSEANET

-393 PLYNKYL
+393 PMYNKYL

-405 GEDNFPYTLHNRYWE
+405 GEDNFDYELHNRYWE

-443 NERPFVNQ
+443 NNRPFVEQ
-451 KMTIAGPS
+451 KMLIGN
-459 GSPAEYTVTVQ
+459 PAEPQTVKVT
-470 SDPDSKQVIGMSYYS
+470 SDPETNEVIGISYYS
-485 ENIPLGSVEALQEA
+485 ENIPMGSIEALNEA
-499 ITYGIS
+499 ISYGIS

-527 KYRDQLLSHFGVSV
+527 KYKDQLLSHFGVNV

-556 EDINSSAIINQA
+556 QDINSSAIVNQA
-568 ASENFKLGEFAGT
+568 ASEQYKLGEFAGT
-581 LSAFGSGRNKIRK
+581 LSAFGNGKNKIRK

-629 YFFPEFGH
+629 YYFPEFGH
-637 IGLQPISLKE
+637 IGLQPIALKE

-654 KLQPNKKDE
+654 KLNPSKKDD

-677 TDEVHGA
+677 TDEVHGS

-689 RNYLINREFADIPAL
+689 RNYLINREFADLPAL
-704 SKQFIEINPE
+704 TKQFIEINPE
-714 EVNDIFSVTEDTH
+714 EVNDIFAVTEDTH

>member
-1 MANNPFKQQPPV
+1 MANNPFKQTPPV

-25 SNNLTMP
+25 SNNLTLP

-65 PIQNRIRA
+65 PVQNRIRA

-83 NLWQNWCDFF
+83 NLWKNWMDFF
-93 GNTWSKQTALV
+93 GNTWSKQTPLV
-104 PPYIGPK
+104 APYIGPK
-111 DENSDFFAQGSL
+111 DANSNFFAEGSL
-123 SDYLG
+123 ADYLG
-128 VPTNSVS
+128 VPTSSVS
-135 SIGGSRVDP
+135 SVGGIRSTP
-144 IRAYLPSSELTQ
+144 IKAYLPSHGGNQILEDIEQSKNPN
-156 AYFHSEQNRT
+156 YHS
-166 PNRVAL
+166 L
-172 FNWFRLPYYTN
+172 LSYFRLPGEYGRVGVGDSFTNYTEP
-183 AQGVSRYGVQVGKSW
+183 SKTR
-198 QASVAPN
+198 
-205 KGAIYVLNDNPMLHT
+205 IYVIDSQPMRHT
-220 IDEAEAGKIRVIPTA
+220 IAEADIVQIKVVASSTA
-235 GSNYQMPSDAKN
+235 NALLPSDA
-247 TRIDFLTYKNGAFY
+247 RVMFIDFLTYKNGAWH
-261 NQGFAEYKQSLSTWI
+261 NQGAASKSSSGPWI
-276 VATPNG
+276 VLTEHG
-282 PKNWNDFMQMID
+282 PLVWDEFMKRID
-294 PTKTYMGILVESKS
+294 PEKTYLGIQVYSDSGGFQALINYHNPNAQNVKESDFS
-308 AGFATLMSYFDA
+308 AI
-320 TSDNKLTLDFTALQ
+320 Q
-334 ISANYNGYNY
+334 IQAKYSGYNY
-344 DFGDVTEANAT
+344 NVGSVSEANAT
-355 YNPNYLPISALPY
+355 YNPNYLPISALPF

-388 DADGD
+388 DVDGD
-393 PLYNKYL
+393 PTYNKYL

-405 GEDNFPYTLHNRYWE
+405 GEDNFDYELHNRYWE

-428 PSPQMGNAPLIGLAQ
+428 YSPQMGNAPLIGLAQ
-443 NERPFVNQ
+443 NNRPFVQ
-451 KMTIAGPS
+451 QRMTLKPENGEQD
-459 GSPAEYTVTVQ
+459 EYNVVVA
-470 SDPDSKQVIGMSYYS
+470 SDPDDKHVLGISYYS
-485 ENIPLGSVEALQEA
+485 ENIPMGSVEALQEA
-499 ITYGIS
+499 INYGIS

-527 KYRDQLLSHFGVSV
+527 KYKDQLLSHFGVEV

-556 EDINSSAIINQA
+556 QDINSSTVVNQA
-568 ASENFKLGEFAGT
+568 ASQDYKLGEFAGT
-581 LSAFGSGRNKIRK
+581 LTAFGNGKNKVRK

-629 YFFPEFGH
+629 YYFPEFGH
-637 IGLQPISLKE
+637 IGLQSIPLKE
-647 VVPLQVH
+647 VAPLQVH
-654 KLQPNKKDE
+654 KLAPDRKDE

-677 TDEVHGA
+677 TDEVHGS

-704 SKQFIEINPE
+704 SKQFIEISPE
-714 EVNDIFSVTEDTH
+714 EVNDIFAVTEDTH
-727 KVVGQVSFKITAKRP
+727 KVVGQVSFQITAKRP

>member
-1 MANNPFKQQPPV
+1 MANNPFKQQLPV

-83 NLWQNWCDFF
+83 NLWKNWCDFF

-111 DENSDFFAQGSL
+111 QNTSDFFSQGSL

-135 SIGGSRVDP
+135 SVGGERTSP
-144 IRAYLPSSELTQ
+144 IKPYVPSSD
-156 AYFHSEQNRT
+156 YFVQQGQQTTN
-166 PNRVAL
+166 PNFFARL
-172 FNWFRLPYYTN
+172 SYFRLPRTQRGQKYLAPGENWTSTKVPTYSEI
-183 AQGVSRYGVQVGKSW
+183 GVLS
-198 QASVAPN
+198 AE
-205 KGAIYVLNDNPMLHT
+205 PMLHT
-220 IDEAEAGKIRVIPTA
+220 IKNAKASKIRLIA
-235 GSNYQMPSDAKN
+235 DSGSNVPLPSDVK
-247 TRIDFLTYKNGAFY
+247 ISHIMFLTYKNGAFV
-261 NQGFAEYKQSLSTWI
+261 NQGTAIMGMKHSDNQVVVLATGSSPKTWD
-276 VATPNG
+276 N
-282 PKNWNDFMQMID
+282 FMQTID
-294 PTKTYMGILVESKS
+294 PEKTYMYLIANSVSNGFKPLLDYFNANNGQSGKETDFTGILVS
-308 AGFATLMSYFDA
+308 AAYD
-320 TSDNKLTLDFTALQ
+320 
-334 ISANYNGYNY
+334 GYNY

-355 YNPNYLPISALPY
+355 YHPNYLPISALPY

-388 DADGD
+388 DTDGD

-405 GEDNFPYTLHNRYWE
+405 GEDNFPYQLHNRYWE

-443 NERPFVNQ
+443 NERPFVSQ
-451 KMTIAGPS
+451 KMTLK
-459 GSPAEYTVTVQ
+459 PANGAQDEYTVTVQ

-647 VVPLQVH
+647 VAPLQVH
-654 KLQPNKKDE
+654 KLQPTKKDE

-677 TDEVHGA
+677 TDEVHGS

-689 RNYLINREFADIPAL
+689 RNYLINREFADIPSL

>member
-1 MANNPFKQQPPV
+1 MAKNPFKQQPPV

-111 DENSDFFAQGSL
+111 DKNSDFFSQGSL

-128 VPTNSVS
+128 VPTNSVGS
-135 SIGGSRVDP
+135 VGGVRTSP
-144 IRAYLPSSELTQ
+144 IKPYVPSSD
-156 AYFHSEQNRT
+156 YFVQQGLQTTS
-166 PNRVAL
+166 PNSFARL
-172 FNWFRLPYYTN
+172 SYFRLPKSQAN
-183 AQGVSRYGVQVGKSW
+183 AKYLRPGENWVSTKV
-198 QASVAPN
+198 P
-205 KGAIYVLNDNPMLHT
+205 IYSEIAVLSAEPMLHT
-220 IDEAEAGKIRVIPTA
+220 IKNSKI
-235 GSNYQMPSDAKN
+235 GSIRLVADTGTNVSLPSDVKI
-247 TRIDFLTYKNGAFY
+247 THIMFLTYKNGAYF
-261 NQGFAEYKQSLSTWI
+261 NQGTAIMSMKNTDSQVI
-276 VATPNG
+276 VLTTG
-282 PKNWNDFMQMID
+282 SSPKPWDEFMQTID
-294 PTKTYMGILVESKS
+294 PAKTYMYLIANSVSN
-308 AGFATLMSYFDA
+308 GFKPLLDYFNA
-320 TSDNKLTLDFTALQ
+320 NSPNEKEQDFTGIS
-334 ISANYNGYNY
+334 ISADYDGYNY
-344 DFGDVTEANAT
+344 DFGDNSEANAT

-388 DADGD
+388 DVDGD

-443 NERPFVNQ
+443 NERPFVSQ
-451 KMTIAGPS
+451 KMTLKPVNGAQD
-459 GSPAEYTVTVQ
+459 EYTVTVQ

-568 ASENFKLGEFAGT
+568 ASENFKLGEFAGI

-654 KLQPNKKDE
+654 KLQPNRKDE

-704 SKQFIEINPE
+704 SKQFIEISPE

>member
-1 MANNPFKQQPPV
+1 MANNPFKQTPPV

-25 SNNLTMP
+25 SNNLTLP
-32 IGKLVPV
+32 IGKLIPV

-65 PIQNRIRA
+65 PVQNRIRA

-83 NLWQNWCDFF
+83 NLWINWMDFF
-93 GNTWSKQTALV
+93 GNTWSKQTPLV
-104 PPYIGPK
+104 APYIGPK
-111 DENSDFFAQGSL
+111 DSNSNFFAEGSL
-123 SDYLG
+123 ADYLG
-128 VPTNSVS
+128 VPTSSVS
-135 SIGGSRVDP
+135 SVGGARETS
-144 IRAYLPSSELTQ
+144 IKAYLPSHGGNQIIEDI
-156 AYFHSEQNRT
+156 EQSLN
-166 PNRVAL
+166 PNYRSL
-172 FNWFRLPYYTN
+172 LSYFRLPLED
-183 AQGVSRYGVQVGKSW
+183 GIVGVGKTFTNYT
-198 QASVAPN
+198 VPT
-205 KGAIYVLNDNPMLHT
+205 KDMIYVIDSQPMRHT
-220 IDEAEAGKIRVIPTA
+220 IAKADVDSIKITA
-235 GSNYQMPSDAKN
+235 PASANALLPSDAKVFL
-247 TRIDFLTYKNGAFY
+247 IEFLTYKNGAWH
-261 NQGFAEYKQSLSTWI
+261 NQGTAQKLSSGVWMVSTEH
-276 VATPNG
+276 G
-282 PKNWNDFMQMID
+282 PFVWDEFMKKID
-294 PTKTYMGILVESKS
+294 PEKTFLALQVRS
-308 AGFATLMSYFDA
+308 ASGGFLSLINYFA
-320 TSDNKLTLDFTALQ
+320 ANSQNNKASDFTAIQ
-334 ISANYNGYNY
+334 IYAKYSGYNY
-344 DFGDVTEANAT
+344 DSGSVAEANST
-355 YNPNYLPISALPY
+355 YNPNYLPISALPF
-368 RAYESIFNAFYR
+368 RAYESIFNSFYR

-388 DADGD
+388 DVDGD
-393 PLYNKYL
+393 PMYNKYL

-405 GEDNFPYTLHNRYWE
+405 GEDNFDYQLHNRYWE

-443 NERPFVNQ
+443 NNRPFVVQ
-451 KMTIAGPS
+451 KMNLKSSTGQTV
-459 GSPAEYTVTVQ
+459 GNYTVNVI
-470 SDPDSKQVIGMSYYS
+470 SDPESNQVMGINYYS
-485 ENIPLGSVEALQEA
+485 EDIPIGSVEALQQA
-499 ITYGIS
+499 IDFGIS

-527 KYRDQLLSHFGVSV
+527 KYKDQLLSHFGVDV

-556 EDINSSAIINQA
+556 QDINSSTVVNQA
-568 ASENFKLGEFAGT
+568 ASENYKLGEFAGT
-581 LSAFGSGRNKIRK
+581 LTAFGNGKNKIRK
-594 YCDEPGFIVAILS
+594 YCDEPGFIMAILS

-629 YFFPEFGH
+629 YYFPEFGH

-654 KLQPNKKDE
+654 KLHPDKKDE

-677 TDEVHGA
+677 TDEVHGS

-704 SKQFIEINPE
+704 SKQFIEISPE
-714 EVNDIFSVTEDTH
+714 EVNDIFAVTEDTH
-727 KVVGQVSFKITAKRP
+727 KVVGQVSFQITAKRP

>member
-1 MANNPFKQQPPV
+1 MANNPFKQTPPI

-25 SNNLTMP
+25 SNNLTLP

-65 PIQNRIRA
+65 PVQNRIRA

-83 NLWQNWCDFF
+83 NLWKNWMDFF
-93 GNTWSKQTALV
+93 GNTWSKQTPLV
-104 PPYIGPK
+104 APYIGPK
-111 DENSDFFAQGSL
+111 DDYSKFFAEGSL
-123 SDYLG
+123 ADYLG
-128 VPTNSVS
+128 VPTSSVS
-135 SIGGSRVDP
+135 SVGGERVTP
-144 IRAYLPSSELTQ
+144 IKAYLPSHADTPSEVSLLQSASPNFLALLT
-156 AYFHSEQNRT
+156 YF
-166 PNRVAL
+166 RVPL
-172 FNWFRLPYYTN
+172 DHGIIGVGNSFTNYT
-183 AQGVSRYGVQVGKSW
+183 
-198 QASVAPN
+198 APTN
-205 KGAIYVLNDNPMLHT
+205 NIIYVIDSQPMRHT
-220 IDEAEAGKIRVIPTA
+220 IAASDADLIKIKTPDT
-235 GSNYQMPSDAKN
+235 SNVSIPSDIQV
-247 TRIDFLTYKNGAFY
+247 TRIEFLTYKNGAWH
-261 NQGFAEYKQSLSTWI
+261 NQGTAEKFSSGVWI
-276 VATPNG
+276 VHTEHG
-282 PKNWNDFMQMID
+282 PFVWDEFMKRID
-294 PTKTYMGILVESKS
+294 PEKTFLALQVKS
-308 AGFATLMSYFDA
+308 VSGGFQTLIDYFSA
-320 TSDNKLTLDFTALQ
+320 NSENPKVIDFTAIQ
-334 ISANYNGYNY
+334 ITAKYSGYNF
-344 DFGDVTEANAT
+344 DAGSVSEANAT
-355 YNPNYLPISALPY
+355 YNPNYLPISALPF

-388 DADGD
+388 DSDGD
-393 PLYNKYL
+393 PMYNKYL

-405 GEDNFPYTLHNRYWE
+405 GEDNYDYELHNRYWE

-443 NERPFVNQ
+443 NNRPFRTQ
-451 KMTIAGPS
+451 KLTIANVTTNNPVD
-459 GSPAEYTVTVQ
+459 YNVTVATDDETNQ
-470 SDPDSKQVIGMSYYS
+470 ILGISYYD
-485 ENIPLGSVEALQEA
+485 EKLPVGSVESLQEA
-499 ITYGIS
+499 IEFGIS

-527 KYRDQLLSHFGVSV
+527 KYKDQLLSHFGVEV

-556 EDINSSAIINQA
+556 QDINSSTIVNQA
-568 ASENFKLGEFAGT
+568 ASEQYKLGEFAGT
-581 LSAFGSGRNKIRK
+581 LSAFGNGKNKIRK

-629 YFFPEFGH
+629 YYFPEFGH

-654 KLQPNKKDE
+654 KLQPDKKDE

-677 TDEVHGA
+677 TDEVHGS

-704 SKQFIEINPE
+704 TKQFIEISPE
-714 EVNDIFSVTEDTH
+714 EVNDIFAVTEDTH
-727 KVVGQVSFKITAKRP
+727 KVVGQVSFQITAKRP

>member
-1 MANNPFKQQPPV
+1 MAKNPFKQQPPV

-25 SNNLTMP
+25 SNNLTLP
-32 IGKLVPV
+32 IGKLIPV

-65 PIQNRIRA
+65 PVQNRIRA

-83 NLWQNWCDFF
+83 NLWKNWMDFF
-93 GNTWSKQTALV
+93 GNTWSKQTPLV
-104 PPYIGPK
+104 APYIGAK
-111 DENSDFFAQGSL
+111 DNNSNFFAEGSL
-123 SDYLG
+123 ADYLG
-128 VPTNSVS
+128 VPTSSVS
-135 SIGGSRVDP
+135 SVGGERFSP
-144 IRAYLPSSELTQ
+144 IKAYLPSHGGNQILEDISQ
-156 AYFHSEQNRT
+156 SAQ
-166 PNRVAL
+166 PNYHCL
-172 FNWFRLPYYTN
+172 LSYFRLPFGGFVGLGKTFTN
-183 AQGVSRYGVQVGKSW
+183 YA
-198 QASVAPN
+198 APTKN
-205 KGAIYVLNDNPMLHT
+205 NIYVIDSQPMRHTIAKADVGAITLRAPSTSNSLLPNDM
-220 IDEAEAGKIRVIPTA
+220 KVI
-235 GSNYQMPSDAKN
+235 Y
-247 TRIDFLTYKNGAFY
+247 IEFLTYKNGAWH
-261 NQGFAEYKQSLSTWI
+261 NQGTAQRLSSGVWMVMTEH
-276 VATPNG
+276 G
-282 PKNWNDFMQMID
+282 PFVWDDFMKRID
-294 PTKTYMGILVESKS
+294 PEKTYLGLQVSSPSGGFESLLNYFS
-308 AGFATLMSYFDA
+308 ASSSNIKL
-320 TSDNKLTLDFTALQ
+320 SDFSAIQ
-334 ISANYNGYNY
+334 IHTKYSGYNY
-344 DFGDVTEANAT
+344 DSGSVSEANAT
-355 YNPNYLPISALPY
+355 YNPNYLPISALPF

-388 DADGD
+388 DVDGD
-393 PLYNKYL
+393 PMYNKYL

-405 GEDNFPYTLHNRYWE
+405 GEDNYDYVLHNRYWE

-443 NERPFVNQ
+443 NNRPFVEQ
-451 KMTIAGPS
+451 KMTLKPANGAE
-459 GSPAEYTVTVQ
+459 AEYSVKVA
-470 SDPDSKQVIGMSYYS
+470 SDPDSKQVLGISYYS
-485 ENIPLGSVEALQEA
+485 ENIPMGSIESLQEA
-499 ITYGIS
+499 INYGIS

-527 KYRDQLLSHFGVSV
+527 KYKDQLLSHFGVNV
-541 KFEQLNMPEFIGGIS
+541 KFDTLNMPEFIGGIS
-556 EDINSSAIINQA
+556 QDINSSTIVNQA
-568 ASENFKLGEFAGT
+568 ASQDYKLGEFAGT
-581 LSAFGSGRNKIRK
+581 LTAFGNGKNKIRK

-629 YFFPEFGH
+629 YYFPEFGH

-654 KLQPNKKDE
+654 KLQPDKKDE

-677 TDEVHGA
+677 TDEVHGS

-704 SKQFIEINPE
+704 SKQFIEISPE
-714 EVNDIFSVTEDTH
+714 EVNDIFAVTEDTH

>member
-1 MANNPFKQQPPV
+1 MENNPFKQQPPV

-25 SNNLTMP
+25 SNNLSLP

-53 ANFGLRFMPTVF
+53 ASFGLRFMPTVF

-83 NLWQNWCDFF
+83 NLWNHWMDFF
-93 GNTWSKQTALV
+93 GNTWSKPHALV
-104 PPYIGPK
+104 APYIGAK
-111 DENSDFFAQGSL
+111 DDKSNFFSEGSL

-128 VPTNSVS
+128 VPTNSVTS
-135 SIGGSRVDP
+135 VGGHRTDP
-144 IRAYLPSSELTQ
+144 ICSYYPNGEKQ
-156 AYFHSEQNRT
+156 FIMDFINNVQN
-166 PNRVAL
+166 PNNNARL
-172 FNWFRLPYYTN
+172 HYFRLPYGSNGSHYLKPGEN
-183 AQGVSRYGVQVGKSW
+183 WEIA
-198 QASVAPN
+198 VAPYS
-205 KGAIYVLNDNPMLHT
+205 GEIAVFSSSPMLHT
-220 IDEAEAGKIRVIPTA
+220 IKAQDCLNIKLVALP
-235 GSNYQMPSDAKN
+235 GSNITLPSDMKVAN
-247 TRIDFLTYKNGAFY
+247 IMFLTQKNGKWLNQGTAFMDGTDPTKVFVIRQGCSPVFWDEFMQTINPEDTY
-261 NQGFAEYKQSLSTWI
+261 MFLRITSASNGFAELL
-276 VATPNG
+276 N
-282 PKNWNDFMQMID
+282 
-294 PTKTYMGILVESKS
+294 
-308 AGFATLMSYFDA
+308 YFDA
-320 TSDNKLTLDFTALQ
+320 NSENRQVKDITGLGIYAEYQ
-334 ISANYNGYNY
+334 GHNY
-344 DFGDVTEANAT
+344 DFGNNAEANAT

-380 NERIDPLL
+380 NERIDPML
-388 DADGD
+388 DDHGY
-393 PLYNKYL
+393 PEYNKYL

-405 GEDNFPYTLHNRYWE
+405 GEDNFDYQLHNRYWE

-443 NERPFVNQ
+443 NNRPFVTQ
-451 KMTIAGPS
+451 KMTLNDQETSVKVA
-459 GSPAEYTVTVQ
+459 T
-470 SDPDSKQVIGMSYYS
+470 DPDTNQVIGISYYD
-485 ENIPLGSVEALQEA
+485 ENIPVGSVEALNEA
-499 ITYGIS
+499 ISYGIS

-527 KYRDQLLSHFGVSV
+527 KYKDQLLSHFGVNV

-556 EDINSSAIINQA
+556 QDINSQTIVNQA
-568 ASENFKLGEFAGT
+568 ASDQYKLGEFAGT
-581 LSAFGSGRNKIRK
+581 LSAFGQGNNKVRK
-594 YCDEPGFIVAILS
+594 YCDEPGFIIAILS

-629 YFFPEFGH
+629 YYFPEFGH

-654 KLQPNKKDE
+654 KLAPKKKDD

-677 TDEVHGA
+677 IDEVHGS
-684 LRTSL
+684 LRSSL

-704 SKQFIEINPE
+704 SKQFIEINPN
-714 EVNDIFSVTEDTH
+714 EVNDIFSVTEDTD
-727 KVVGQVSFKITAKRP
+727 KVVGQVSFKIIAKRP

>member
-1 MANNPFKQQPPV
+1 MAKNPFKQQPPV

-25 SNNLTMP
+25 SNNLSLP

-53 ANFGLRFMPTVF
+53 ANFGLRFMPTLF

-83 NLWQNWCDFF
+83 NLWTHWMDFF
-93 GNTWSKQTALV
+93 GNTWSKPDALV
-104 PPYIGPK
+104 APYIGPK
-111 DENSDFFAQGSL
+111 DANSDFFAEGSL

-128 VPTNSVS
+128 VPTSSVS
-135 SIGGSRVDP
+135 SIGGERKDP
-144 IRAYLPSSELTQ
+144 IKAYIPSHNEDGMGTLNPDVPTYNMLLRYFRQPFSSTGKS
-156 AYFHSEQNRT
+156 YVDVGGSFHSYVN
-166 PNRVAL
+166 PA
-172 FNWFRLPYYTN
+172 
-183 AQGVSRYGVQVGKSW
+183 AGS
-198 QASVAPN
+198 
-205 KGAIYVLNDNPMLHT
+205 IYVIDDNPMLHT
-220 IDEAEAGKIRVIPTA
+220 IKSADVSKIKLIALPGSGLTVPTDCKV
-235 GSNYQMPSDAKN
+235 QF
-247 TRIDFLTYKNGAFY
+247 IDFLTYKNGAWHSSGCFVSASNTQMY
-261 NQGFAEYKQSLSTWI
+261 
-276 VATPNG
+276 VRTPHG
-282 PKNWNDFMQMID
+282 HKKWDDFMQTID
-294 PTKTYMGILVESKS
+294 PEKTYLGINFISPSKGFQYLLDYAQTIVRTGS
-308 AGFATLMSYFDA
+308 AKDSKDFSGFRIS
-320 TSDNKLTLDFTALQ
+320 LTYQ
-334 ISANYNGYNY
+334 GYNY
-344 DFGDVTEANAT
+344 DAGSVSDANAT

-380 NERIDPLL
+380 NERIDPML
-388 DADGD
+388 DAQGY
-393 PLYNKYL
+393 PEYNKYL

-405 GEDNFPYTLHNRYWE
+405 GQDDFDYKLHNRYWE

-443 NERPFVNQ
+443 NNRPFVEQQMVLNDQ
-451 KMTIAGPS
+451 QTRVKVAT
-459 GSPAEYTVTVQ
+459 
-470 SDPDSKQVIGMSYYS
+470 DPDTQQVIGISYYS
-485 ENIPLGSVEALQEA
+485 ENIPVGSVEALNEA
-499 ITYGIS
+499 ISYGIS

-527 KYRDQLLSHFGVSV
+527 KYKDQLLSHFGVEV

-556 EDINSSAIINQA
+556 QDINSSTIVNQA
-568 ASENFKLGEFAGT
+568 ASDNYKLGEFAGT
-581 LSAFGSGRNKIRK
+581 LSAFGSGNNKVRK
-594 YCDEPGFIVAILS
+594 YCDEPGFIIGILS

-629 YFFPEFGH
+629 YYFPEFGH
-637 IGLQPISLKE
+637 IGLQPIALKE

-654 KLQPNKKDE
+654 KLAPTKKDD

-677 TDEVHGA
+677 TDEVHGS

-714 EVNDIFSVTEDTH
+714 EVNDIFAVTEDTH

>member
-1 MANNPFKQQPPV
+1 MSKNPFKQQPPV

-25 SNNLTMP
+25 SNNLSLP

-83 NLWQNWCDFF
+83 NLWKNWMDFF
-93 GNTWSKQTALV
+93 GNTWSKSTPLV
-104 PPYIGPK
+104 APYIGAK
-111 DENSDFFAQGSL
+111 DANSAFFSQGSL

-135 SIGGSRVDP
+135 SVGGVRVSMIKSYFP
-144 IRAYLPSSELTQ
+144 GSSAIAANNQ
-156 AYFHSEQNRT
+156 IANPNAFART
-166 PNRVAL
+166 CY
-172 FNWFRLPYYTN
+172 FRLPSTQSNNLYLRPGQIWRSSKEPTR
-183 AQGVSRYGVQVGKSW
+183 QLIGVLSSE
-198 QASVAPN
+198 
-205 KGAIYVLNDNPMLHT
+205 PMLH
-220 IDEAEAGKIRVIPTA
+220 IIPNA
-235 GSNYQMPSDAKN
+235 NVSSISLVAYSGSSVTLPSDIK
-247 TRIDFLTYKNGAFY
+247 IPYIMFLSYKNGEY
-261 NQGFAEYKQSLSTWI
+261 VNQGTAIMSMVNSDGQVVVLTNGRSPKTWD
-276 VATPNG
+276 
-282 PKNWNDFMQMID
+282 DFMQTID
-294 PTKTYMGILVESKS
+294 PENSYMYLIAQSPSG
-308 AGFATLMSYFDA
+308 GFQDLLNYFNA
-320 TSDNKLTLDFTALQ
+320 NNGNPGEKNIDFTGIG
-334 ISANYNGYNY
+334 ISADYEGYNH
-344 DFGDVTEANAT
+344 DFGDNTEANST

-368 RAYESIFNAFYR
+368 RAYESIYNAFYR

-388 DADGD
+388 DEDGD
-393 PLYNKYL
+393 PVYNKYL

-405 GEDNFPYTLHNRYWE
+405 GEDNFDYKLYNRYWE

-443 NERPFVNQ
+443 NNRPFVEQ
-451 KMTIAGPS
+451 KMTLNDQETSVKVA
-459 GSPAEYTVTVQ
+459 T
-470 SDPDSKQVIGMSYYS
+470 DPDTQQVIGISYYS
-485 ENIPLGSVEALQEA
+485 ENIPMGSIDALNEA
-499 ITYGIS
+499 ISYGIS

-527 KYRDQLLSHFGVSV
+527 KYKDQLLSHFGVNV
-541 KFEQLNMPEFIGGIS
+541 KFEQLNMPEFIGGVS
-556 EDINSSAIINQA
+556 QDINSNTVVNQS

-581 LSAFGSGRNKIRK
+581 LSAFGQGQNKIRK

-607 ISPIPTYSQLLPKMF
+607 ISPIPTYSQLIPKMF

-629 YFFPEFGH
+629 YYFPEFGH

-647 VVPLQVH
+647 IVPLQVH
-654 KLQPNKKDE
+654 KLAPNDKDK

-677 TDEVHGA
+677 TDEVHGS

-704 SKQFIEINPE
+704 SKQFLEINAE
-714 EVNDIFSVTEDTH
+714 EVNDIFSVTEDTD
-727 KVVGQVSFKITAKRP
+727 KVVGQVTFKITAKRP